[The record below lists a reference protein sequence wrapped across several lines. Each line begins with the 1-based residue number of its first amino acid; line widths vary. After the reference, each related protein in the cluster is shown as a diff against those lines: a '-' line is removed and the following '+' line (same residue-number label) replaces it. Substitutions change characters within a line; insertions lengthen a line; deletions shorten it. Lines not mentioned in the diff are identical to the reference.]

1 MTSSNDDFT
10 ALNNTTDFKPLTI
23 AIAPGINSPKTA
35 ALSSKGFLGYSS
47 STNST
52 VRISQPMPNLAESTS
67 APIDRAAAVQ
77 TKASHDIDVGL
88 EGLQGIK
95 PLISAKFS

>member
-1 MTSSNDDFT
+1 MTPSYDDST

-23 AIAPGINSPKTA
+23 APGINPPKTA
-35 ALSSKGFLGYSS
+35 VPSNKGFLGYSS

-77 TKASHDIDVGL
+77 TKASHDINVGL
-88 EGLQGIK
+88 ESLQGIK
-95 PLISAKFS
+95 PLLNAKLS

>member
-1 MTSSNDDFT
+1 MTPSNDDFT
-10 ALNNTTDFKPLTI
+10 ALNNTTDFKSLTI
-23 AIAPGINSPKTA
+23 VPGINSPKTA
-35 ALSSKGFLGYSS
+35 VPSSRGYLDYSS

-88 EGLQGIK
+88 ESLQGIK